1 MSNMIYRR
9 LGNSGLKVS
18 VMSLGAWMTLSDPVD
33 QDLFDRIMKTAF
45 ENGVNFFD
53 NAEIYGMGQ
62 SEVVMGKSIK
72 NNNFK
77 REDIVVSTKIFAGT
91 GGWGPNARGLSK
103 KHLIEGINASLKR
116 LDLDYVDLVYAH
128 RPDPEVPMEE
138 IVRAFNFIINQGK
151 AFYWG
156 TSEWSAQQIT
166 EAHVVA
172 QRLGLEGPV
181 MEQPQYNI
189 FEREK
194 VEKEYLPIYE
204 NFGLGTT
211 TWSPLAFG
219 VLTGKYI
226 DGIPEGS
233 RFDGAKGI
241 SKIHY
246 DWFDNPEGREKIQK
260 VRKLVPVAEKIGCTI
275 AQLSLAWCIKNTNL
289 CCTLAQLSIA
299 WCIKNH
305 NVSTTMIGASKI
317 EQLEDNLKSLQF
329 VDKLTPE
336 ILEEIDEIVQT
347 KPTPVQSWR

>member
-1 MSNMIYRR
+1 
-9 LGNSGLKVS
+9 
-18 VMSLGAWMTLSDPVD
+18 
-33 QDLFDRIMKTAF
+33 MKTAF
-45 ENGVNFFD
+45 ENGINFFD

-62 SEVVMGKSIK
+62 SEVLMGKSIK

-91 GGWGPNARGLSK
+91 GGWGPNSKGLSK

-116 LDLDYVDLVYAH
+116 LDLDYVDLIYAH
-128 RPDPEVPMEE
+128 RPDSEVPMEE

-166 EAHVVA
+166 EAHAVA

-194 VEKEYLPIYE
+194 IEKEYLPIYE

-219 VLTGKYI
+219 VLTGKYV

-233 RFDGAKGI
+233 RFDDAKGI

-246 DWFDNPEGREKIQK
+246 NWFDNPEGREKIQK
-260 VRKLVPVAEKIGCTI
+260 VRKLVPIAEKIGCTI
-275 AQLSLAWCIKNTNL
+275 AQLSLAWCIKNTN
-289 CCTLAQLSIA
+289 
-299 WCIKNH
+299 
-305 NVSTTMIGASKI
+305 VSTVIFGASKV
-317 EQLEDNLKSLQF
+317 EQVESNVKSLEYLE
-329 VDKLTPE
+329 KLTPDVMD
-336 ILEEIDEIVQT
+336 EIDSIFQS
-347 KPTPVQSWR
+347 KPIPVQNFRS